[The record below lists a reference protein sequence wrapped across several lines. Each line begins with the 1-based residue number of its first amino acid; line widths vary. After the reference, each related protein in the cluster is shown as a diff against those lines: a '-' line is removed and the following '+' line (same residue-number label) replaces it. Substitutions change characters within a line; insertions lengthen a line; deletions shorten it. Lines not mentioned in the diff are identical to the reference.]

1 MCESATCMSIY
12 VRSLLYTLVSPAM
25 GAQIHVRTIHVD
37 FILIGVSVLARVLT
51 TCINRCLN
59 PITLYGCFWFQF
71 ICQFCYKPYGSKQNM
86 VFHLRAVHGVGGDP
100 PRCKT
105 CGRADFKSPAALCL
119 HSKKCQKASK

>member
-1 MCESATCMSIY
+1 MRIGYMHVYLCTFIAVYSGLTSYGCTNTCTY
-12 VRSLLYTLVSPAM
+12 NTCRFHP
-25 GAQIHVRTIHVD
+25 D
-37 FILIGVSVLARVLT
+37 GVSVLARVLT

-105 CGRADFKSPAALCL
+105 CGRADFKSQAALCQ
-119 HSKKCQKASK
+119 HSKKCQKAGK